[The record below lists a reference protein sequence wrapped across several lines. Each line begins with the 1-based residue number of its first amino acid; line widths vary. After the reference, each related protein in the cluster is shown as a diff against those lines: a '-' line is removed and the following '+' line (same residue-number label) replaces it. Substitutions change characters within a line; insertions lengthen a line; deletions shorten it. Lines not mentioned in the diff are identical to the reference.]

1 MCEGVATG
9 MRTLRWI
16 PSPTTP
22 SCAGTWAANPHAYTH
37 MLMKT
42 DDSSEFFRPFEQG
55 NTWTVE
61 KVRSINGMNSQSAR
75 LVGRANQVFCLDYKA
90 TVANVAGQPA
100 RGLLTWPKHAAE
112 RNGGTLNVLYADGR
126 GAVAK
131 ASDIDPAIP
140 ENRSCLWSP

>member
-1 MCEGVATG
+1 
-9 MRTLRWI
+9 MRGGCNRH
-16 PSPTTP
+16 
-22 SCAGTWAANPHAYTH
+22 ANAEVDPQPDDTVVCRHVGGHPHAYTH

-55 NTWTVE
+55 NTCTVE
-61 KVRSINGMNSQSAR
+61 KVRSIHGMNSQSAR
-75 LVGRANQVFCLDYKA
+75 LVGRANPLFCLDYKA